1 MLMRSTGLG
10 KTMLR
15 GKVDSMQRNGDYL
28 ILLVDTVEP
37 VQWRVRVAMN
47 FGDLASVIK
56 SCATASIMSFILA
69 PKQWFN
75 KEPKDPN
82 EF

>member
-10 KTMLR
+10 KTMLT

-28 ILLVDTVEP
+28 VLLVDTVEP
-37 VQWRVRVAMN
+37 VQWRVRVAMD

-56 SCATASIMSFILA
+56 SCAKAAVISFLLS
-69 PKQWFN
+69 PTQWFN
-75 KEPKDPN
+75 KDPKPAE